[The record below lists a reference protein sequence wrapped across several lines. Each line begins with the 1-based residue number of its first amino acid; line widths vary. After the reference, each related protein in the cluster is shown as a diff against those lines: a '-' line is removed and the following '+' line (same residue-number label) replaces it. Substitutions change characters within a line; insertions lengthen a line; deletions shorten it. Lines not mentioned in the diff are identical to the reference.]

1 MSKRV
6 ALMCVALAA
15 MLVPNCLANNTGSM
29 TDPRDG
35 QVYKTVKIGN
45 QTWMAENLNFETADG
60 SCFDDR
66 TTNCLRYGRLYPWE
80 SAMEACPAGWHLP
93 DSTEWNALFAAVGG
107 IESAGKSLKFT
118 EGWRNGGNGTDE
130 FGFSAFPVGILYGSS
145 EQSPKNEY
153 ASFWSSTENSE
164 EGSYG
169 MFLSYYG
176 KGAKLG
182 IDSKDVAFSVRCLK
196 DSKLFLSSSVTATS
210 SSSSPET
217 SVEATAPV
225 ATESGTMTDS
235 RDGQTYKT
243 LKVGS

>member
-1 MSKRV
+1 
-6 ALMCVALAA
+6 
-15 MLVPNCLANNTGSM
+15 M

-80 SAMEACPAGWHLP
+80 SAMEACPAEWHLP
-93 DSTEWNALFAAVGG
+93 DSTEWKALFAAVGG

-153 ASFWSSTENSE
+153 ATFWSSTENS
-164 EGSYG
+164 
-169 MFLSYYG
+169 
-176 KGAKLG
+176 
-182 IDSKDVAFSVRCLK
+182 
-196 DSKLFLSSSVTATS
+196 
-210 SSSSPET
+210 
-217 SVEATAPV
+217 
-225 ATESGTMTDS
+225 
-235 RDGQTYKT
+235 
-243 LKVGS
+243 